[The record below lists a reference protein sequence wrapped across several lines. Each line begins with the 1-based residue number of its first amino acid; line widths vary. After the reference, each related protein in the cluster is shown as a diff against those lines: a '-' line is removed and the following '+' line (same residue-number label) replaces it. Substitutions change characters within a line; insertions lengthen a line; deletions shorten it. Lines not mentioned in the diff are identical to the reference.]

1 MPVCEAIVKKTGS
14 PCTKA
19 SKDGLTVCG
28 IHAPRAPR
36 PPPPAVADEV
46 RCVYVIHGNS
56 GITRR
61 CENREHPDS
70 GHHECRT
77 HHKARVER
85 ERREV
90 VRQRRIHVYM
100 QFGMHIWQFQRE
112 VVHVGAFMVR
122 THIVERILAVAGDRL
137 ATLEDVWAAMD
148 AYRAEHPP
156 PPEDQN
162 TRLARIVTDS
172 QNVHTREVSEQH
184 NKNMAI
190 LLGTPVPEGQKTI
203 PTIMLVWSK
212 MYKSIDHRIYE
223 DMQSW
228 YDKEDC
234 RVPGDRLYRRTLD
247 HLVARILLVDSKE
260 KRRELF
266 KRLQQECAESYN
278 LCCDGHLNRLT
289 NVMAGFDDAFEQ
301 EIPKGLILQT
311 KMAEIAKIEDVE
323 ERFKAATALFAEL
336 KVGHEE
342 AGPWLDAISE

>member
-1 MPVCEAIVKKTGS
+1 
-14 PCTKA
+14 
-19 SKDGLTVCG
+19 
-28 IHAPRAPR
+28 
-36 PPPPAVADEV
+36 
-46 RCVYVIHGNS
+46 
-56 GITRR
+56 
-61 CENREHPDS
+61 
-70 GHHECRT
+70 
-77 HHKARVER
+77 
-85 ERREV
+85 

-112 VVHVGAFMVR
+112 VVHIGAFMVR
-122 THIVERILAVAGDRL
+122 TRIVERILEVAGDRL

-148 AYRAEHPP
+148 AYRAEHPA
-156 PPEDQN
+156 PPENDA
-162 TRLARIVTDS
+162 TRLARIVTDG

-190 LLGTPVPEGQKTI
+190 LLATPVQENQ
-203 PTIMLVWSK
+203 PTIHMIKLIWSK
-212 MYKSIDHRIYE
+212 MYKSIDPRIYE

-228 YDKEDC
+228 YDKETC
-234 RVPGDRLYRRTLD
+234 RVTGDRLYRRTLD
-247 HLVARILLVDSKE
+247 HLVARILLVDDKE
-260 KRRELF
+260 RRRELF

-289 NVMAGFDDAFEQ
+289 NVMAGFDEAFQQ

-336 KVGHEE
+336 KIGLEE

>member
-1 MPVCEAIVKKTGS
+1 MPVCEAIVKSTGN
-14 PCTKA
+14 PCTKQ
-19 SKDGLTVCG
+19 SKEGLTVCG

-36 PPPPAVADEV
+36 PPPPPVADEE

-56 GITRR
+56 GLTRR

-70 GHHECRT
+70 GNHECRL
-77 HHKARVER
+77 HHKARLER

-112 VVHVGAFMVR
+112 VVHIGAFMVR
-122 THIVERILAVAGDRL
+122 TRIVERILEVAGDRL

-148 AYRAEHPP
+148 AYRAEHPA
-156 PPEDQN
+156 PPEN
-162 TRLARIVTDS
+162 EATRLARIVTDG

-190 LLGTPVPEGQKTI
+190 LLATPVQENQ
-203 PTIMLVWSK
+203 PTIHMIKLIWSK
-212 MYKSIDHRIYE
+212 MYKSIDPRIYE

-228 YDKEDC
+228 YDKETC
-234 RVPGDRLYRRTLD
+234 RVTGDRLYRRTLD
-247 HLVARILLVDSKE
+247 HLVARILLVDDKE
-260 KRRELF
+260 RRRELF

-289 NVMAGFDDAFEQ
+289 NVMAGFDEAFQQ

-336 KVGHEE
+336 KIGLEE